1 MCGIFAYFSK
11 EDIDSNYA
19 NKLLK
24 DSYCLLRDRGPD
36 GSGFATINS
45 SNKCSSIYSIGDDFQ
60 GPISGLLLHT
70 RLAIQ
75 DLSSL
80 ALQPMKDDEDNS
92 ILVFNGEIYNF
103 LQLRFEIESFGYR
116 FKSKSDTEVLLYGWK
131 IWGCKLVN
139 KLQGMFAIIIYDA
152 QEKKVYLIRDRV
164 GIKPLYYYLK
174 DGELI
179 AGSTVEVVVRAL
191 KKIPEVDWNSMEKG
205 KIFDGIIRP
214 NTAFLDINSVEPGT
228 IYIVDLLTHEFTKR
242 KYWNFSERKK
252 KSCSEEDELIDKLD
266 RLLNDSVEKMM
277 VSDRS
282 IAVMM
287 SGGIDSS
294 LIGAIAKMHNTSLVA
309 YTLNVKSNS
318 KDHPEVERAKK
329 FAASKN
335 IAHKVIDA
343 PINIELADLELM
355 FNIFDEPMG
364 FIEPHFYIAKQ
375 MAVNNDR
382 VVLCG
387 LGPDELMSGYHY
399 YKNIRQLN
407 VYKKIFWVLSS
418 LRKYNIR
425 IDRVGDLVGATNY
438 DAFYGH
444 LVKKRMFWKT
454 KIYEKSVDL
463 IEDKGD
469 EKLNY
474 KDLSFM
480 DEINNRD
487 LKFYI
492 GSHHN
497 HTTDSF
503 LMNQG
508 IEGRFPYLDENLLDF
523 TLNLDQKYKYS
534 NGTGKYLL
542 KKLARRYLPSS
553 IIDGKK
559 YGFNIYPS
567 GLFNSSEL
575 RDYLFRNLNEL
586 KLKKIISSDVIN
598 KKTKHGDI
606 SLNESELLYLV
617 SLNWWVNKYAIS

>member
-11 EDIDSNYA
+11 EDIDSYYA

-45 SNKCSSIYSIGDDFQ
+45 SNKCSAIYSIDDHIQ
-60 GPISGLLLHT
+60 KPISGLLLHT

-80 ALQPMKDDEDNS
+80 ALQPMKDDGDNS

-103 LQLRFEIESFGYR
+103 LQLRFEIESFGYK

-152 QEKKVYLIRDRV
+152 QERKVYLIRDRV
-164 GIKPLYYYLK
+164 GIKPLYFYLK
-174 DGELI
+174 DGKLI

-191 KKIPEVDWNSMEKG
+191 KKIPEVDWNSIEQG

-228 IYIVDLLTHEFTKR
+228 INIVDLLSYEVTKR
-242 KYWNFSERKK
+242 KYWNFSESKK
-252 KSCSEEDELIDKLD
+252 NNCNGEDDLINRLD
-266 RLLNDSVEKMM
+266 RLLNESVEKML
-277 VSDRS
+277 VSDRG
-282 IAVMM
+282 IGVMM
-287 SGGIDSS
+287 SGGVDSS
-294 LIGAIAKMHNTSLVA
+294 LIGAIARIHSTSLVA

-318 KDHPEVERAKK
+318 KDHPEVKRAKK

-343 PINIELADLELM
+343 PINIEVADLELM

-375 MAVNNDR
+375 MAANNDR

-387 LGPDELMSGYHY
+387 LGPDELMSGYRY
-399 YKNIRQLN
+399 YKNIQQLN
-407 VYKKIFWVLSS
+407 VFNKIFWALSFF
-418 LRKYNIR
+418 RKYSIR
-425 IDRVGDLVGATNY
+425 IDRLGDLIGATNY
-438 DAFYGH
+438 DVFYGH
-444 LVKKRMFWKT
+444 LVKKRMFWKN
-454 KIYEKSVDL
+454 KIYEKSDEL
-463 IEDKGD
+463 REDK
-469 EKLNY
+469 EVENLNY

-480 DEINNRD
+480 DEINRRD
-487 LKFYI
+487 FKFYI

-508 IEGRFPYLDENLLDF
+508 IEGRFPFLDENLLDF
-523 TLNLDQKYKYS
+523 MLNLDQKYKYS
-534 NGTGKYLL
+534 NGSGKYLL

-567 GLFNSSEL
+567 GLFDSSEL
-575 RDYLFRNLNEL
+575 RDYLLRNLNEL
-586 KLKKIISSDVIN
+586 KFKKIISSELIN
-598 KKTKHGDI
+598 KNKLEDM

-617 SLNWWVNKYAIS
+617 SLNWWLNKYAIS

>member
-24 DSYCLLRDRGPD
+24 DSYFLLRDRGPD

-45 SNKCSSIYSIGDDFQ
+45 SNKRSSIYSIGDDFQ

-80 ALQPMKDDEDNS
+80 ALQPMKDDGDNS

-103 LQLRFEIESFGYR
+103 LQLRFEIESFGYK

-152 QEKKVYLIRDRV
+152 QERKVYLIRDRV

-191 KKIPEVDWNSMEKG
+191 KKIPEVDWNSMEEG

-228 IYIVDLLTHEFTKR
+228 IYIVDLLTHEFTKK

-252 KSCSEEDELIDKLD
+252 KSCGEEDELIDKLD
-266 RLLNDSVEKMM
+266 RLLNESVEKMM

-294 LIGAIAKMHNTSLVA
+294 LIGAIAQMHNTSLVA
-309 YTLNVKSNS
+309 YTLNVKLNS

-335 IAHKVIDA
+335 ITHNVIDA

-364 FIEPHFYIAKQ
+364 FIEPHF
-375 MAVNNDR
+375 
-382 VVLCG
+382 
-387 LGPDELMSGYHY
+387 
-399 YKNIRQLN
+399 
-407 VYKKIFWVLSS
+407 
-418 LRKYNIR
+418 
-425 IDRVGDLVGATNY
+425 
-438 DAFYGH
+438 
-444 LVKKRMFWKT
+444 
-454 KIYEKSVDL
+454 
-463 IEDKGD
+463 
-469 EKLNY
+469 
-474 KDLSFM
+474 
-480 DEINNRD
+480 
-487 LKFYI
+487 
-492 GSHHN
+492 
-497 HTTDSF
+497 
-503 LMNQG
+503 
-508 IEGRFPYLDENLLDF
+508 
-523 TLNLDQKYKYS
+523 
-534 NGTGKYLL
+534 
-542 KKLARRYLPSS
+542 
-553 IIDGKK
+553 
-559 YGFNIYPS
+559 
-567 GLFNSSEL
+567 
-575 RDYLFRNLNEL
+575 
-586 KLKKIISSDVIN
+586 
-598 KKTKHGDI
+598 
-606 SLNESELLYLV
+606 
-617 SLNWWVNKYAIS
+617 